1 MLGFRFLKVPP
12 TTFVMHFKNGRVVRE
27 GAGRSF
33 FYFAPDA
40 EIVHIPLASID
51 VPFVF
56 NEVTADFQ
64 DATIQG
70 ELTYRITDPKRL
82 AGVLDFSVDARGD
95 HRSDDPSKLNDRL
108 IHAAQTLART
118 YTQRCKLRQL
128 LIASAQLITEIS
140 AGLLPANRNP
150 SHPAASSFRR
160 AAGST
165 GWMSSVINMT
175 VGVSTSWGNP
185 STIASSLSGAI
196 GGAVGRPR
204 TLCQQA
210 IAGRPGGGHP
220 GRTPGTGR

>member
-1 MLGFRFLKVPP
+1 MPG
-12 TTFVMHFKNGRVVRE
+12 
-27 GAGRSF
+27 
-33 FYFAPDA
+33 D

-118 YTQRCKLRQL
+118 YTQRCKLRDL
-128 LIASAQLITEIS
+128 LVASAELIATIS
-140 AGLLPANRNP
+140 AGLQKAPEVTMLGVEILGLSIMSIKANPEMAKALQAAAREELLRRPTKRFMPDATPRSNK
-150 SHPAASSFRR
+150 SVAHPRKR
-160 AAGST
+160 
-165 GWMSSVINMT
+165 IDDRDCR
-175 VGVSTSWGNP
+175 
-185 STIASSLSGAI
+185 GAEK
-196 GGAVGRPR
+196 
-204 TLCQQA
+204 
-210 IAGRPGGGHP
+210 
-220 GRTPGTGR
+220 TPGA